1 MFPGSVAGL
10 PKEMP
15 TMPQLLRK
23 AGYSAHM
30 VTFTITIIIM
40 MNIAIIKILIAIQ
53 ILIIATCRL
62 ENGTWATQSSHKA
75 QLVVGVLFVVC

>member
-40 MNIAIIKILIAIQ
+40 IIAIIKILIAIQ

-75 QLVVGVLFVVC
+75 QLVVGLPFVVC